1 MLDAI
6 AAAAVRSAGAF
17 NAQDLTN
24 TAWAYA
30 TLGHSAP
37 ELLDALAVAAVE
49 PHARSAV
56 VVVPQL
62 AAPIL
67 SGLDGRTWFGGG
79 VSVSAAQTPAAARC
93 IGANDSPCCASH
105 HAGGPG
111 RRAEPSAPLQLAVG
125 LRRG

>member
-6 AAAAVRSAGAF
+6 AAAAVRSVGVF

-62 AAPIL
+62 AA
-67 SGLDGRTWFGGG
+67 R
-79 VSVSAAQTPAAARC
+79 
-93 IGANDSPCCASH
+93 SP
-105 HAGGPG
+105 
-111 RRAEPSAPLQLAVG
+111 RAWTAVLG
-125 LRRG
+125 SEEE